1 MSKIREKSY
10 YSMVELLDLENKIKK
25 YDGINMTNILNER
38 ILKRYYRKLCNDGK
52 CDSVVDAHGNPLVSK
67 WDGTP
72 WVCDNCCLACD
83 NARRISKW
91 RKLLEREKLE
101 LLKTAY
107 NYLGEVYPVNN
118 YFITLSPLSV
128 SAKSNDYKKVI
139 AFQLRDTLEEYG
151 KQMRR
156 WVKIEGVLEF
166 GVNGDHPHVHAI
178 LYTNPDQEKSVKAHI
193 TKGNIT
199 QQIRKIWKSKCKT
212 NVTSK
217 MLDNKHAIKYNFV
230 IPAYLQEKQ
239 DYMKEE
245 LKQEGH
251 QNPFD
256 HEILSPNEKNFSFS
270 YL

>member
-10 YSMVELLDLENKIKK
+10 YSMVELLDMENKIKK
-25 YDGINMTNILNER
+25 YEGINMTNILNER
-38 ILKRYYRKLCNDGK
+38 ILKRYYRKLCDNNECDECVDGHT
-52 CDSVVDAHGNPLVSK
+52 CNRY
-67 WDGTP
+67 
-72 WVCDNCCLACD
+72 CCLAWD
-83 NARRISKW
+83 NARRASRW

-101 LLKTAY
+101 LLRTAY

-118 YFITLSPLSV
+118 YFITLSPLSL
-128 SAKSNDYKKVI
+128 SAKGNKYKRDI
-139 AFQLRDTLEEYG
+139 AFLLRDTLEEYG

-166 GVNGDHPHVHAI
+166 GVNGDHPHLHAI

-199 QQIRKIWKSKCKT
+199 SQIRKVWKSKCKT
-212 NVTSK
+212 NTTSK
-217 MLDNKHAIKYNFV
+217 MLDSKHAIKYNFV